1 MSYYDKLGFGHS
13 PQIGFPG
20 AVAGR
25 LRPAKNWRPI
35 EQATMS
41 YGHGVTVSLLQQ
53 VRAYTVFA
61 RDGDMIELSIYKDRA
76 YREPQRVYSAKTAG
90 QMRDMVAN
98 VVEKGGTGFRARVEG
113 YTAAGKTGTAYKVE
127 GGQYVRKYVAGFAG
141 YAPAHNPQ
149 IVVGIMIDEPM
160 IGKHFGSTAA
170 APLFS
175 EMVSK
180 TLRLM
185 AVNPDRPED
194 FMVTKNDK
202 KPAKAKAQPAKTHAL
217 KESNRARARAPSRT
231 NLKSAK
237 EDHVIKGKTNG

>member
-1 MSYYDKLGFGHS
+1 M
-13 PQIGFPG
+13 
-20 AVAGR
+20 
-25 LRPAKNWRPI
+25 
-35 EQATMS
+35 
-41 YGHGVTVSLLQQ
+41 
-53 VRAYTVFA
+53 
-61 RDGDMIELSIYKDRA
+61 
-76 YREPQRVYSAKTAG
+76 
-90 QMRDMVAN
+90 
-98 VVEKGGTGFRARVEG
+98 
-113 YTAAGKTGTAYKVE
+113 
-127 GGQYVRKYVAGFAG
+127 RKYVAGFAG

-217 KESNRARARAPSRT
+217 KESNRARAKAPSRT

>member
-1 MSYYDKLGFGHS
+1 
-13 PQIGFPG
+13 
-20 AVAGR
+20 
-25 LRPAKNWRPI
+25 
-35 EQATMS
+35 
-41 YGHGVTVSLLQQ
+41 
-53 VRAYTVFA
+53 
-61 RDGDMIELSIYKDRA
+61 
-76 YREPQRVYSAKTAG
+76 
-90 QMRDMVAN
+90 MRDMLAK

-141 YAPAHNPQ
+141 YAPAHDPQ

-202 KPAKAKAQPAKTHAL
+202 KAPKAKPQPVKSNAV
-217 KESNRARARAPSRT
+217 KEAARARAKAPAKT

-237 EDHVIKGKTNG
+237 EDHVVKGKTNG